1 MKLTITKPIAV
12 IRKYIGSVT
21 PSIPMPALLILKDY
35 LIPKKY
41 TMSLIVLMS
50 VLIMIKYQTF
60 LIRSGLLNCREIQN
74 KKYRIEKLFLLN

>member
-1 MKLTITKPIAV
+1 
-12 IRKYIGSVT
+12 
-21 PSIPMPALLILKDY
+21 MPDLLILRDY
-35 LIPKKY
+35 LILNKH

-74 KKYRIEKLFLLN
+74 KKYRIEKLLL